1 MLAAR
6 ESCKRVG
13 EKTGGICLQSGRMG
27 TLIRKQETE
36 LSIEETAAVIGIYL
50 TFVSQVEIYLSHV
63 LLENRKGSR
72 NTAPATILLCSW
84 EHLTT
89 KSTPLHTT

>member
-1 MLAAR
+1 MVGGSTVLAAR

-50 TFVSQVEIYLSHV
+50 TFVSQVEIYLSMSKRTHALQNCTQFV
-63 LLENRKGSR
+63 F
-72 NTAPATILLCSW
+72 PPW
-84 EHLTT
+84 
-89 KSTPLHTT
+89 